1 MIKRTLHFSNP
12 AYLSLHLGQMV
23 IKLPSENGEER
34 KTVTRPI
41 EDIGIVIIESHAV
54 TITSALLS
62 ELLANNVAVVT
73 CDERHLPNGLLLNLD
88 GNTLQTERF
97 LAQINASIPLKKQLW
112 QLTVKQKIA
121 NQAALLKHVNG
132 VETGCMEVWSR
143 NVKSGDSDN
152 LEGRAAAYYWKNFF
166 PELPEFRRGQ
176 FEDAPNHLL
185 NYGYSILRGVIA
197 RSLVGSGLHPTLGI
211 YHHNKYNSYCLAD
224 DIMEP
229 YRPYVDKVVMN
240 IGNLFG
246 WATPI
251 TKDVK
256 KILLSIPTLDVV
268 IDGLRRPLMV
278 GASITTASLA
288 RCFMGEQRKISYPRI
303 DENTFK

>member
-23 IKLPSENGEER
+23 IKFPSENGEER

-121 NQAALLKHVNG
+121 NQAALLKHVGG

-166 PELPEFRRGQ
+166 PDLPEFRRGQ

>member
-23 IKLPSENGEER
+23 IKFPSENGEER

-41 EDIGIVIIESHAV
+41 EDIGIVIIESQAV

-112 QLTVKQKIA
+112 QLTVKQKIS

-166 PELPEFRRGQ
+166 PDLPEFRRGQ

>member
-23 IKLPSENGEER
+23 IKFPSENGEER

-166 PELPEFRRGQ
+166 PDLPEFRRGQ